1 MTGTEPQPIVNQA
14 KSAGVLRA
22 KAGAAFLG
30 IGLSTF
36 WKWCADGKIPP
47 GIRLS
52 ARCTVWRREVLE
64 RVLAQAEG
72 ER

>member
-1 MTGTEPQPIVNQA
+1 MQQTNTSQ
-14 KSAGVLRA
+14 GVLRA

-36 WKWCADGKIPP
+36 WKWHAEGKIPP

-52 ARCTVWRREVLE
+52 TRCTVWRREVLE
-64 RVLAQAEG
+64 RVLTLAEG
-72 ER
+72 GQQ